1 MFNLRKELREIT
13 SADIVNFCK
22 ERYPEGSQ
30 LDYKKDTSTKG
41 LAKHFVAFSNTRG
54 GDIIIGVEEN
64 SDTGLPEKWEG
75 VKNKDKVIESI
86 NQSILNVD
94 PLPTY
99 EYHVTDPLENGN
111 VFVVIRIFEG
121 DVPPYYV
128 HNDNNIYVR
137 SHNVTK
143 LIDLASP
150 DYTKILFEKK
160 SKAEG
165 IRKFN
170 RKFVKNSFEKARSLA
185 NKERIIG
192 LEKGM
197 EYSKDSIGSMA
208 SDLEICIQPFYSQK
222 SNASMKGLKEIV
234 RNSDTNRVFDNLQ
247 PYPGG
252 LYKYDYNLRTGE
264 YQYIVLQGNGLFY
277 WVEDILRV
285 EEDKTKGLRTGW
297 ILTRLVRASQFLY
310 SVYEKMDYVGV
321 LDVKISLEIP
331 DDSLIIDSSTSDF
344 WFPRDPQ
351 KSFLN
356 KYSWNVHLDT
366 AILNDL
372 EKRKAFIVDVM
383 KQIEWDLGFD
393 STEKDSILMKI
404 IEEHR

>member
-13 SADIVNFCK
+13 SVDIVNFCK
-22 ERYPEGSQ
+22 EQYPEGSQ

-86 NQSILNVD
+86 NQSVLNVD

-99 EYHVTDPLENGN
+99 EYHVTDTLENGN

-150 DYTKILFEKK
+150 DYTKVLFEKK

-185 NKERIIG
+185 EKERIIG

-197 EYSKDSIGSMA
+197 EYSQDPIGSLA
-208 SDLEICIQPFYSQK
+208 SDLEVCLQPFYPQK
-222 SNASMKGLKEIV
+222 NYVSMKEIKEIV
-234 RNSDTNRVFDNLQ
+234 RNSDTHRVFNNLQ
-247 PYPGG
+247 PYPRG
-252 LYKYDYNLRTGE
+252 LYKHDYILQTGE

-277 WVEDILRV
+277 WVEDVLRV
-285 EEDKTKGLRTGW
+285 DKEGNKHIWTGW
-297 ILTRLVRASQFLY
+297 ILTRLVRGLEFLH
-310 SVYEKMDYVGV
+310 SVYEKMGYVGV
-321 LDVKISLEIP
+321 IDVEIALTIP
-331 DDSLIIDSSTSDF
+331 DDVLIIDSSVAGS

-351 KSFLN
+351 KSFMN
-356 KYSWNVHLDT
+356 KYSWDFPLDT

-372 EKRKAFIVDVM
+372 EKRKVFIVDVM

-393 STEKDSILMKI
+393 STEKDNVLMKN

>member
-1 MFNLRKELREIT
+1 MKDLSKVLETIT
-13 SADIVNFCK
+13 SEDIVEFCK
-22 ERYPEGSQ
+22 GGVPEGAN
-30 LDYKKDTSTKG
+30 LDYKKDISTKG
-41 LAKHFVAFSNTRG
+41 LAKHLVAFSNTRG

-75 VKNKDKVIESI
+75 VANKDKAIESI

-99 EYHVTDPLENGN
+99 EYHITDPLENGN
-111 VFVVIRIFEG
+111 VFVVIRILEG

-150 DYTKILFEKK
+150 DYTKVLFEKK
-160 SKAEG
+160 SKAED
-165 IRKFN
+165 IRYFN
-170 RKFVKNSFEKARSLA
+170 RKLVRSSFEKARSLA
-185 NKERIIG
+185 EKERIIG

-197 EYSKDSIGSMA
+197 GYCQDPIGSVA
-208 SDLEICIQPFYSQK
+208 SDLEVCLQPFYPRK
-222 SNASMKGLKEIV
+222 SYVPMKEIKEIV
-234 RNSDTNRVFDNLQ
+234 RSSDTHRLSNNLQ

-252 LYKYDYNLRTGE
+252 LYKHDYNLQTGE

-277 WVEDILRV
+277 WVEDVLRV
-285 EEDKTKGLRTGW
+285 DEEGNKCIRTGW
-297 ILTRLVRASQFLY
+297 ILTRLVRILEFLN
-310 SVYEKMDYVGV
+310 SVYEKMGYVGV
-321 LDVKISLEIP
+321 LDVEIALTIP
-331 DDSLIIDSSTSDF
+331 DDVFIIDSSVAGS

-351 KSFLN
+351 KSFMN
-356 KYSWNVHLDT
+356 KYHWNFSLDT

-372 EKRKAFIVDVM
+372 EKRKAFIVDAM

-393 STEKDSILMKI
+393 STEKDNVLMKN